1 MDILPQQPSQATKI
15 LQFLVQKGIIRRG
28 QSWILKILPE
38 SFWGG
43 PSLEISTKLGP
54 MCVPVAERSASCI
67 ICRQTIQETQESNLI
82 AHLVKEME
90 MDVVIDI
97 GSHMGWYARL
107 AANVNPKVQVFAFEP
122 DPLNFAY
129 VEYNLKNIPNAE
141 CFLSGVGE
149 AAGNGYLWKGT
160 TSNLNST
167 VRKVGTPLPINI
179 ISLDALFKERKLE
192 KIDLIKCDTEGGELA
207 VLKGASEVFKLE
219 NPPIWMLEVDE
230 EFAEEAG
237 YSIED
242 WVGIFQRSDQNYKTF
257 SQKKN
262 GVPFEI
268 KKLKDRVN
276 GNNVF
281 FVPECRLESFEK
293 ASSLFQNSL

>member
-1 MDILPQQPSQATKI
+1 MDIFPHQPSQATKI
-15 LQFLVQKGIIRRG
+15 LQFLVQKGILRRG
-28 QSWILKILPE
+28 QSWILKVLPE

-43 PSLEISTKLGP
+43 PSLEINTELGP

-67 ICRQTIQETQESNLI
+67 ICRQTIQETRESGLI
-82 AHLVKEME
+82 AHLVKE

-107 AANVNPKVQVFAFEP
+107 AANVNPKVEVFAFEP

-149 AAGNGYLWKGT
+149 TAGKGYLWKGT

-167 VRKVGTPLPINI
+167 VRKVGSPLPINI
-179 ISLDALFKERKLE
+179 ISLDAFFKERKLE
-192 KIDLIKCDTEGGELA
+192 KIDLIKCDTEGGELL

-242 WVGIFQRSDQNYKTF
+242 WVSIFEASNQDYKTF
-257 SQKKN
+257 SQNKN
-262 GVPFEI
+262 GIPFEI
-268 KKLKDRVN
+268 TKLEDRLN

-281 FVPECRLESFEK
+281 FVPECRLISFKK
-293 ASSLFQNSL
+293 ACALFQNSL

>member
-1 MDILPQQPSQATKI
+1 MDIIPHQPSQAIKI
-15 LQFLVQKGIIRRG
+15 LQFLVQKRIIRRG

-43 PSLEISTKLGP
+43 PSLEISTELGP
-54 MCVPVAERSASCI
+54 MCVPVSERSASCI
-67 ICRQTIQETQESNLI
+67 ICRQTIQETRESNLI
-82 AHLVKEME
+82 AHLVKE

-107 AANVNPKVQVFAFEP
+107 AANVNPKVQIFAFEP

-149 AAGNGYLWKGT
+149 VAGSGYLWKGK

-167 VRKVGTPLPINI
+167 VRKVGSSLSINI
-179 ISLDALFKERKLE
+179 ISLDTFFKERKLE
-192 KIDLIKCDTEGGELA
+192 KIDFIKCDTEGAELF
-207 VLKGASEVFKLE
+207 VLKGASEILRLE

-230 EFAEEAG
+230 GFAEEAG

-242 WVGIFQRSDQNYKTF
+242 WVSIFETSNQNYKIF
-257 SQKKN
+257 SQNKN
-262 GVPFEI
+262 GIPFEI
-268 KKLKDRVN
+268 TKLKDRLN

-281 FVPECRLESFEK
+281 FVPECGLPPK
-293 ASSLFQNSL
+293 N